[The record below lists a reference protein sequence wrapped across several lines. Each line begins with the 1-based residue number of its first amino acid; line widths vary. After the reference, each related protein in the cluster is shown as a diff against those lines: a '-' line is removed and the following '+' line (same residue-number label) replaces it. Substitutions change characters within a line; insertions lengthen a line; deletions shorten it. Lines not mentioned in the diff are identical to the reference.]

1 MAPQFPVTEW
11 SWEAGAANPEQV
23 LQLQVGSGFDPVP
36 RKGLGG
42 GRRQTGS
49 IAVPLAAFRA
59 FLAMLRDIPHRGSI
73 MRQPRAPHVKG
84 AGQRNLLME
93 EERRA
98 PAQLSPSPCC
108 VKGAQEKAPFPARIS
123 PSPTAQLMQPCTLSL

>member
-98 PAQLSPSPCC
+98 PAQLSTSPCC
-108 VKGAQEKAPFPARIS
+108 VKDAQEKAPFPAQIS